1 MTDMRS
7 SKGLAALAAAALALQ
22 PLAASA
28 QQSCL
33 TENEVSAIALY
44 SLPSLVR
51 SVQLRCDGQLAPGGY
66 LARRGDSLIARYSAL
81 QNGAWPRAKS
91 GVLKILAG
99 KAANGGNRQNL
110 EMISGLPDE
119 AVRPLVDALI
129 VQELSPKIDVEHCG
143 RIERMIE
150 IASPI
155 DPEIAGSL
163 LGAVA
168 GIVNHDELPVCPARR
183 T

>member
-1 MTDMRS
+1 MVFK
-7 SKGLAALAAAALALQ
+7 KGFAAAVAAALALQ
-22 PLAASA
+22 PTIGAA
-28 QQSCL
+28 QQTCL
-33 TENEVSAIALY
+33 AEAEVSAIAIY
-44 SLPSLVR
+44 SLPSLVQ
-51 SVQLRCDGQLAPGGY
+51 SVRVRCDGRLEPGGY
-66 LARRGDSLIARYSAL
+66 LARRGDSLIARYAAL

-91 GVLKILAG
+91 GMLKVLARKSGAG
-99 KAANGGNRQNL
+99 QNRQNVD
-110 EMISGLPDE
+110 MIGSLPDD

-129 VQELSPKIDVEHCG
+129 VQELSPKIDVRHCG

-183 T
+183 A

>member
-1 MTDMRS
+1 MVSGKRLS
-7 SKGLAALAAAALALQ
+7 AAAAAALALQ
-22 PLAASA
+22 PIAASA
-28 QQSCL
+28 QQSCI
-33 TENEVSAIALY
+33 TEAEVSAVAIY
-44 SLPSLVR
+44 SLASLVQ
-51 SVQLRCDGQLAPGGY
+51 SVRLRCDGQLSPSGY
-66 LARRGDSLIARYSAL
+66 LARRGDSLITRYAAL

-91 GVLKILAG
+91 GMLKVLARKSRTDQ
-99 KAANGGNRQNL
+99 NRQNL
-110 EMISGLPDE
+110 DMISNLPDN

-129 VQELSPKIDVEHCG
+129 VQELSPKIDVKHCG

-155 DPEIAGSL
+155 DPEIAGTL

-168 GIVNHDELPVCPARR
+168 GIVNHAELPVCPVRR

>member
-1 MTDMRS
+1 MVAFKR
-7 SKGLAALAAAALALQ
+7 LAAGAAVALALQ
-22 PLAASA
+22 PTIASA

-33 TENEVSAIALY
+33 TENEVSAIAIY
-44 SLPSLVR
+44 SLPGLVR
-51 SVQLRCDGQLAPGGY
+51 SVRLRCDGQLAPSGY
-66 LARRGDSLIARYSAL
+66 LARRGDALTARYAAL
-81 QNGAWPRAKS
+81 QDGAWPRAKS
-91 GVLKILAG
+91 GMLKVLARKSG
-99 KAANGGNRQNL
+99 TGQNRQNL
-110 EMISGLPDE
+110 EMISSLPDD

-129 VQELSPKIDVEHCG
+129 VQELSPKIDVKHCG

-168 GIVNHDELPVCPARR
+168 GIVNHDQLPVCPARR